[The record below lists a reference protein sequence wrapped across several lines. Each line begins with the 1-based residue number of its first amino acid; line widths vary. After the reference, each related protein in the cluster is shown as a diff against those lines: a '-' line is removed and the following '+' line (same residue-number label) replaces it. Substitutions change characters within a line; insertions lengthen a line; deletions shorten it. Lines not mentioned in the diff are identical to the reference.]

1 MASIR
6 VERVAL
12 RGIVSAVPDRTR
24 SWEDEVPRFG
34 LEEMQRV
41 VKNIGVTTRVVAEHL
56 CTSDL
61 CQVAAEDL
69 LSHLGWAKDSID
81 AIVLVTQTPDYPSPA
96 TACLIQHRMGLPK
109 SVAAFDVNLG
119 CSGYTYGLWIVA
131 SLLQAGAMKRAL
143 LLAGD
148 TVSRAASPYDRAVVP
163 LFGDGGSATAL
174 EFSADAP
181 PMIFEM
187 GTDGAGGVHLH
198 TLAGCA
204 KHPITAPDLPL
215 SERKDGIIRSNQHTY
230 MNGAEVLTFAMVAV
244 PPMINA
250 LKAAVG
256 WSDEQIDHYVFHQA
270 SRFMLKNVGR
280 ILRIPPTTN
289 KLVLGLEGY
298 GNTSSASVPVAMND
312 QLQELNTTT
321 KNCVL
326 GGFGIGWSWCSVA
339 LPVGPLYLPKVLRV
353 PDVEKRGEFES
364 LSAHE
369 VVGPTMPAQPPPKQS
384 RIE

>member
-6 VERVAL
+6 IERVAL
-12 RGIVSAVPDRTR
+12 RGIVSTVPDHERT
-24 SWEDEVPRFG
+24 WEQEIPRFG

-41 VKNIGVTTRVVAEHL
+41 VKNIGVTRRTVADHL

-69 LSHLGWAKDSID
+69 LRGLGWEKDSID

-96 TACLIQHRMGLPK
+96 TACLIQHRMGLSK
-109 SVAAFDVNLG
+109 RVAAFDVNLG

-131 SLLQAGAMKRAL
+131 SLLATGAMKRAL

-148 TVSRAASPYDRAVVP
+148 TVSRAASPHDRAVVP

-174 EFSADAP
+174 EFSPDAP
-181 PMIFEM
+181 PMVFEM
-187 GTDGAGGVHLH
+187 GTDGAGGIHLH

-204 KHPITAPDLPL
+204 KHPITASDLPL
-215 SERKDGIIRSNQHTY
+215 TARKDGIVRSNQHTY
-230 MNGAEVLTFAMVAV
+230 MNGAEVLTFAMVSV

-256 WSDEQIDHYVFHQA
+256 WSDEQIDYFVFHQA

-280 ILRIPPTTN
+280 ILRIPPTSS

-298 GNTSSASVPVAMND
+298 GNTSSASVPVAMSD
-312 QLQELNTTT
+312 QLQELGTTT
-321 KNCVL
+321 KNLVL
-326 GGFGIGWSWCSVA
+326 GGFGIGWSWCAVA

-353 PDVEKRGEFES
+353 PDEPRPGEFEA
-364 LSAHE
+364 LTAHE
-369 VVGPTMPAQPPPKQS
+369 VVGPPVQP
-384 RIE
+384 